1 MKLAYACLIC
11 KRNGIF
17 TYAMVVFYIITQ
29 NICTQNMEPLPRERS
44 LLGVEQWQEKG
55 RKIAG
60 AYSSH
65 QCSGSLFKILLST
78 HVLKS
83 WGSKINFLKVRP
95 YETTSPV
102 PASLLLLVTISNA
115 MNKA

>member
-44 LLGVEQWQEKG
+44 LLGVEQ
-55 RKIAG
+55 
-60 AYSSH
+60 
-65 QCSGSLFKILLST
+65 
-78 HVLKS
+78 
-83 WGSKINFLKVRP
+83 
-95 YETTSPV
+95 
-102 PASLLLLVTISNA
+102 
-115 MNKA
+115 